1 VIAALEQRYPSHPST
16 PPTPSSGAGRW
27 RWRNFFDEELGPY
40 ARHLAFYELINE
52 PAMFA
57 EVAAQSVP
65 APLARAKGLV
75 GAYGRAFTSVRFG
88 ANSAAGAETARTK
101 IVAALDRLDAELEAN
116 GGRYLVGD
124 SFSVADLTAASLFL
138 PGGGSRRGTG
148 IAGLADAPRARALP
162 RRPQRPRRLRLGRRD
177 VPPPP
182 PLLSGRRSECKPLAK
197 SFLFGIIGAIL
208 AKRRL
213 SLSPRSGAL
222 GLEPRRRRC
231 RACR

>member
-1 VIAALEQRYPSHPST
+1 MGYALWLTRGKQKTFPVLRLDGRNVGRLDRGDRRARAALSGATPLPRRPEQRRR
-16 PPTPSSGAGRW
+16 ALALED
-27 RWRNFFDEELGPY
+27 FFDEELGPY

-75 GAYGRAFTSVRFG
+75 GAYGRAFTRRALRRQQRRRPPKRRGRRSSPRWIGSTRARGERAADIWSGQLQRRRPDRRF
-88 ANSAAGAETARTK
+88 
-101 IVAALDRLDAELEAN
+101 AL
-116 GGRYLVGD
+116 
-124 SFSVADLTAASLFL
+124 L

-177 VPPPP
+177 VHRHRHSSP
-182 PLLSGRRSECKPLAK
+182 A
-197 SFLFGIIGAIL
+197 GA
-208 AKRRL
+208 ASA
-213 SLSPRSGAL
+213 SL
-222 GLEPRRRRC
+222 
-231 RACR
+231 